1 MVKLCDS
8 RSFKN
13 VVINTAF
20 TPTATGKETAKSVDR
35 DIRDT
40 SQVKDHAE
48 LNERFI
54 FKMGPNGKYVVK
66 WADVE
71 ELSPMSDV
79 EPISGEPH
87 SFVPKFPTVGQAS

>member
-1 MVKLCDS
+1 M
-8 RSFKN
+8 
-13 VVINTAF
+13 
-20 TPTATGKETAKSVDR
+20 ER

-40 SQVKDHAE
+40 SKVKDHPE
-48 LNERFI
+48 LNVCFI
-54 FKMGPNGKYVVK
+54 FKMGEWKYVVK

-87 SFVPKFPTVGQAS
+87 SFVPKFPTVGQASKNFWRP